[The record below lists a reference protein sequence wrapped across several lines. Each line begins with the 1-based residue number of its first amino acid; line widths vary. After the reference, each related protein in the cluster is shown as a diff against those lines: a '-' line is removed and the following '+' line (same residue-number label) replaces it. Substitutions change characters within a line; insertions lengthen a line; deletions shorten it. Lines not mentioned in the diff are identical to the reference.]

1 MTFDRKVNDI
11 LGSEVNVLCF
21 LKTDTWQVI
30 ETVIFWEVKKKQKQ
44 KQKTTAYWGIFQA
57 CNKEVLSQEFKNKRI
72 N

>member
-30 ETVIFWEVKKKQKQ
+30 ETVIFWEVKK
-44 KQKTTAYWGIFQA
+44 
-57 CNKEVLSQEFKNKRI
+57 NKNKNKKPLHTGAYFKHAI
-72 N
+72 KKS